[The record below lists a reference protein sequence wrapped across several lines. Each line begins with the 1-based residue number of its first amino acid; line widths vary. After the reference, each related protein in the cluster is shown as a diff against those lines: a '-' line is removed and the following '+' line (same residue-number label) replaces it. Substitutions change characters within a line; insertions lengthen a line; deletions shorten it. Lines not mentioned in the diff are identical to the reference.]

1 MKVIFYS
8 EKCKFCNEIIKQLKN
23 SKFYSEFKLLNI
35 DTAKVPEKIKVVPTI
50 IDVNYKDLLEGKK
63 AFEYLYNKKYF
74 NIPTNNIHLWQDKII
89 PNPEIEDDIL
99 AKKNDDELNEILN
112 EPDVTKES
120 DELKNDKPEKKEN
133 IPKKKKVLSRRN
145 LLFIKGRN

>member
-1 MKVIFYS
+1 MKDPF
-8 EKCKFCNEIIKQLKN
+8 EKANPKTTAQKVNPKN
-23 SKFYSEFKLLNI
+23 RWKR
-35 DTAKVPEKIKVVPTI
+35 
-50 IDVNYKDLLEGKK
+50 NYK
-63 AFEYLYNKKYF
+63 FEYVKCYF
-74 NIPTNNIHLWQDKII
+74 KELHT
-89 PNPEIEDDIL
+89 
-99 AKKNDDELNEILN
+99 LNEILN